1 TIAIAAEY
9 LPPCGIMLF
18 AVDFLFVYRS
28 GVQGMGYPLVPMLSG
43 IAEMV
48 MRIMIVVL
56 FVGNI
61 GFVATAY
68 AGIAAWVA
76 ALTMNMCAFYLI
88 LHKKQKQS
96 IDTK

>member
-1 TIAIAAEY
+1 
-9 LPPCGIMLF
+9 MLF

-48 MRIMIVVL
+48 MRILIVVL
-56 FVGNI
+56 FVGGL

-76 ALTMNMCAFYLI
+76 ALLMNMFAFYLI
-88 LHKKQKQS
+88 LRRKQKQS
-96 IDTK
+96 ITAK